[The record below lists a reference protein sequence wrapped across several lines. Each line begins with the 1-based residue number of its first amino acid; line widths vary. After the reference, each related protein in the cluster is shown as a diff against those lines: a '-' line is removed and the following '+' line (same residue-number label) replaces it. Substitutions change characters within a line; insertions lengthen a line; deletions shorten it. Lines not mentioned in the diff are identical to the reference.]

1 MNTILKIFKQDI
13 KSLVQ
18 NKLAL
23 LVVFGV
29 IFIPGIY
36 AWLNIDSNWSP
47 YDNTD
52 NIPIAVV
59 NEDDGTTIVSQS
71 INVGHQIEQSLE
83 QNNAMKWVITDRTDA
98 MQGVEQSAYYGAI
111 MIPANFSQQ
120 LTTIFDGTE
129 PEKPT
134 FDFYVNNKKNPIAP
148 IIVSK
153 AASAI
158 KDSAN
163 QAFVNTL
170 VYKVVDT
177 AKDIGLVTKGE
188 NTTNTL
194 IAKLEATNRQV
205 EQLRTTIQTANLA
218 ADATS
223 HSLSAVQAVIP
234 TLENLNN
241 NTIQGLNNIQNNLN
255 NINSTVD
262 FSNLNHLA
270 DQLSTQISEIEQIQA
285 TLDHAL
291 PAFEGLN
298 QLKES
303 LQKTADNLIVAR
315 DQYQVAIQNKISNI
329 SDTTSSA
336 ISSASSAMRGINSS
350 LDGIRLSMTYLVQA
364 LDSTTAL
371 GGNIDALLAGFQTD
385 LSQTIASLT
394 SIRDNELY
402 QNAIRLLQNDPEVIA
417 DFIATPVES
426 HEIEVYPVSSYGS
439 EMAPFYSVL
448 ACWVGCTILIAIV
461 KVDVKKSRATAKA
474 KNYQKFFGRFTLFGS
489 IAMAQGLVIG
499 LGDMILQVQMVNWPL
514 FLITLMLSSLTFA
527 LIIYALA
534 AAFGKVGQALSI
546 VILVL
551 QVAGSGGTFPIEL
564 LPRPYQILQPF
575 MPFYPAMNAARE
587 TIGGFYSNDY
597 QMYLAMLACH
607 FVIALGLGLIFSKHT
622 FSAKGKFQKSL
633 ESTGLIG

>member
-1 MNTILKIFKQDI
+1 M
-13 KSLVQ
+13 
-18 NKLAL
+18 AL
-23 LVVFGV
+23 LVVFGI

-36 AWLNIDSNWSP
+36 AWLNIDSNWGP
-47 YDNTD
+47 YDNTG

-59 NEDDGTTIVSQS
+59 NEDAGATIASQN
-71 INVGHQIEQSLE
+71 INIGEQIEKTLE
-83 QNNAMKWVITDRTDA
+83 QNNAMKWVITEKDDA
-98 MQGVEQSAYYGAI
+98 MQGVERSEYYGAI
-111 MIPANFSQQ
+111 IIPDNFSQH
-120 LTTIFDGTE
+120 LTTIFDDVK
-129 PEKPT
+129 PQKPT

-153 AASAI
+153 AAGTI

-163 QAFVNTL
+163 QVFVNTL

-188 NTTNTL
+188 DATNGL
-194 IAKLEATNRQV
+194 IAKLEATNRQID
-205 EQLRTTIQTANLA
+205 QLRTTIRTASLA

-223 HSLSAVQAVIP
+223 NSLSAVQSVIP
-234 TLENLNN
+234 AMESLNSGA
-241 NTIQGLNNIQNNLN
+241 IQGLNNTQNRLSSAN
-255 NINSTVD
+255 NTIDLSSLD
-262 FSNLNHLA
+262 SLA
-270 DQLSTQISEIEQIQA
+270 SQLSARITEIENIQA
-285 TLDHAL
+285 TLDQTL
-291 PAFEGLN
+291 PIFA
-298 QLKES
+298 S
-303 LQKTADNLIVAR
+303 LTTMKDNLQTTLDNLTLAR
-315 DQYQVAIQNKISNI
+315 DQYQTAAQEQIQNISQA
-329 SDTTSSA
+329 TTNA
-336 ISSASSAMRGINSS
+336 INGATSTMQTLNSS
-350 LDGIRLSMTYLVQA
+350 LGSIKLSMTYLTQA
-364 LDSTTAL
+364 LDSATAL
-371 GGNIDALLAGFQTD
+371 SSGIDSLLANFQTE
-385 LSQTIASLT
+385 LSQTITSLN

-402 QNAIRLLQNDPEVIA
+402 QSALKLLQNDPEVIA

-426 HEIEVYPVSSYGS
+426 NEIQVYPVSSYGS

-474 KNYQKFFGRFTLFGS
+474 KNYQKFFGRFILFGG

-587 TIGGFYSNDY
+587 TIGGFYGNDY
-597 QMYLAMLACH
+597 QVYLLMLSCH
-607 FVIALGLGLIFSKHT
+607 FVIALIFGLIFSKYT
-622 FSAKGKFQKSL
+622 FSAKSKFQKSL
-633 ESTGLIG
+633 DSTGLIG